1 MNLST
6 LCLIP
11 ALVLKAAVGEVMN
24 LPETGVVEFLLN
36 RRSELSQSEGRDGE
50 TWRVMGVTLFRSKA
64 SDNAKCPVMRLH
76 EGVSDGERNLLQV
89 GR

>member
-11 ALVLKAAVGEVMN
+11 ALVLTAAVGEVMN
-24 LPETGVVEFLLN
+24 LPETGVGEFLLN

-50 TWRVMGVTLFRSKA
+50 TWRVGGGEFKFQEAVSRVELSWG
-64 SDNAKCPVMRLH
+64 LH
-76 EGVSDGERNLLQV
+76 
-89 GR
+89 